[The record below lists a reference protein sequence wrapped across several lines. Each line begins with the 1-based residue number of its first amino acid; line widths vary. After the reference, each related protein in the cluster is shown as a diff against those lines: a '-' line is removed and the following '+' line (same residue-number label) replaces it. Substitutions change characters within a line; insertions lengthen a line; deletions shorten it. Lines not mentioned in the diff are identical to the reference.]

1 MIFDKF
7 LIVFAL
13 TTLSI
18 VIMIENAVYASS
30 EQIHSTRQQLE
41 MGILPNKITCR
52 EGLTLVMRPFNG
64 KCPCVFIAKDLD
76 GV

>member
-13 TTLSI
+13 TTLSF
-18 VIMIENAVYASS
+18 VIMIDAVYASS

-41 MGILPNKITCR
+41 MGILPNEITCR
-52 EGLTLVMRPFNG
+52 EGLTLVMRE
-64 KCPCVFIAKDLD
+64 
-76 GV
+76 